1 MIELKSLVSTLDNY
15 LDVSSIPDYC
25 PNGLQVEGGAE
36 IRKII
41 TGVTASQRLLDIA
54 SERNADAVLV
64 HHGYFWKGES
74 SVIAGM
80 KKRRLKTLLANDI
93 SLLAYHLPLD
103 VHAQVGNN
111 IQLAKRLEVKVDG
124 PLKQERYGALG
135 LVGHFSETMSVQ
147 SVSDLLQRELQREPV
162 VIAAEDRP
170 IRSVAWCTGAAQGF
184 IESAIEAGVDLY
196 ISGEISE
203 PTVHAARECGIHY
216 MSAGHHATERY
227 GVKALG
233 EWIAENYDVEVEFVD
248 IDNPV

>member
-80 KKRRLKTLLANDI
+80 KKRRLKTLLANSTFW
-93 SLLAYHLPLD
+93 SL
-103 VHAQVGNN
+103 
-111 IQLAKRLEVKVDG
+111 I
-124 PLKQERYGALG
+124 
-135 LVGHFSETMSVQ
+135 FSCSEAIGV
-147 SVSDLLQRELQREPV
+147 LLTDTHTLSLR
-162 VIAAEDRP
+162 
-170 IRSVAWCTGAAQGF
+170 
-184 IESAIEAGVDLY
+184 
-196 ISGEISE
+196 
-203 PTVHAARECGIHY
+203 
-216 MSAGHHATERY
+216 
-227 GVKALG
+227 
-233 EWIAENYDVEVEFVD
+233 
-248 IDNPV
+248 